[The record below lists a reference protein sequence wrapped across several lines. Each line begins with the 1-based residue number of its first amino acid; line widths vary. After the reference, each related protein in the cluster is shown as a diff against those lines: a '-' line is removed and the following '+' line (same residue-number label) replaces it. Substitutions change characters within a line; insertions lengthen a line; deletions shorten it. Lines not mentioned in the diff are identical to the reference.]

1 MKAFISVD
9 LEGMPYVVIPGQ
21 LNLKGSLYQEA
32 RKVAT
37 KITLIVTDELHKNGF
52 EKIVVAD
59 SHGPMVNL
67 LIDDLP
73 ECVEIV
79 RGGLRETSMVAGVEG
94 CDVAMFLGYHA
105 KFGTAKSTFDH
116 TYSGGSI
123 HKVVVNGVE
132 CSEYLLN
139 GYVAG
144 EYGVPTGLVAG
155 DKQLIEDDV
164 TPRSSWVETVA
175 LKQSLSRLAARSP
188 SMIKIEQE
196 LRKAVNK
203 MVIKLSEKQL
213 KPLVTEKPVNV
224 ELTLR
229 DSSQAD
235 GVALLPFI
243 ERIDGLRVKYI
254 SKDMIEAYNSFQAI
268 VSIAAAISMSRQYL
282 S

>member
-21 LNLKGSLYQEA
+21 LNLKGSLYEEA
-32 RKVAT
+32 RKIST

-52 EKIVVAD
+52 DKIIVAD

-67 LIDDLP
+67 HVEDLP
-73 ECVEIV
+73 ECVEII
-79 RGGLRETSMVAGVEG
+79 RGSLRQTSMVAGVED
-94 CDVAMFLGYHA
+94 CDIAMFLGYHA
-105 KFGTAKSTFDH
+105 KFGTTKSTFDH
-116 TYSGGSI
+116 TYSGGSV
-123 HKVVVNGVE
+123 HKMVVNGVE

-139 GYVAG
+139 AYVAG

-164 TPRSSWVETVA
+164 VPHSPWVETVE
-175 LKQSLSRLAARSP
+175 LKQSLSRLSARSP
-188 SMIKIEQE
+188 SLIKIEEE

-203 MVIKLSEKQL
+203 MVIQFQEKSL
-213 KPLVTEKPVNV
+213 KPLVTEKPVKV

-229 DSSQAD
+229 DSSQVD
-235 GVALLPFI
+235 GVSLLPFI
-243 ERIDGLRVKYI
+243 KRLDGLTVEYVA
-254 SKDMIEAYNSFQAI
+254 KDMIEAYNSFQAI
-268 VSIAAAISMSRQYL
+268 VSIASAVSMSRQYL